1 MRNMNNNSK
10 SKPMGGG
17 VGPNNNNYGQNAYAG
32 QQNFVEDPIV
42 NDDNCS
48 LNSNDGK
55 DES

>member
-1 MRNMNNNSK
+1 MRNMNNNSN
-10 SKPMGGG
+10 SKPMAGG

-32 QQNFVEDPIV
+32 QQNFDEDPLV

>member
-1 MRNMNNNSK
+1 MNNNSNSN

-17 VGPNNNNYGQNAYAG
+17 FGPNNNNNYGQNAYAG
-32 QQNFVEDPIV
+32 QQNFDEDLMA